1 MSGERKK
8 RIFEVIQI
16 GFDEDWQS
24 RTFDVLLLF
33 MIVVNLAIA
42 CYSTFEDAAPYMGIL
57 GKVELVTEICF
68 ALEYGL
74 RVWTAEYLYPKL
86 TPGRAVARYMTSFN
100 GVIDLLSF
108 LPYFLPIFFPT
119 GMVAFRMFR
128 VVRIFRLFRV
138 NAYYDSLNVI
148 ADVIRLLLRNQRL
161 YVEEAV
167 EPGEPAVV
175 VDARLPALVAHER

>member
-24 RTFDVLLLF
+24 RTFDVLLLC

-128 VVRIFRLFRV
+128 VVRISVCSASMPTMIL
-138 NAYYDSLNVI
+138 
-148 ADVIRLLLRNQRL
+148 
-161 YVEEAV
+161 
-167 EPGEPAVV
+167 
-175 VDARLPALVAHER
+175 

>member
-1 MSGERKK
+1 MSGGRKK

-16 GFDEDWQS
+16 GLDEDWQS
-24 RTFDVLLLF
+24 RTFDVLLLC

-86 TPGRAVARYMTSFN
+86 TPGRAVETVFCR
-100 GVIDLLSF
+100 LLFRRDRPSF
-108 LPYFLPIFFPT
+108 LFALFSSGGVSHGDGGLSDVPGGAHFPS
-119 GMVAFRMFR
+119 VPRQC
-128 VVRIFRLFRV
+128 
-138 NAYYDSLNVI
+138 
-148 ADVIRLLLRNQRL
+148 LL
-161 YVEEAV
+161 
-167 EPGEPAVV
+167 
-175 VDARLPALVAHER
+175 